1 MKIFIV
7 EDNKTIRM
15 ELTTLLEKYGYT
27 LLSSENY
34 KDIVNEIVKSV
45 PDLII
50 LDINLPYMDGYYIC
64 RSLRERVQI
73 PIIIVTSRNNEA
85 DELISMNLGADDFI
99 TKPYNA
105 QILMA
110 RINAVLK
117 RTKDNT
123 RLNDTLV
130 YDGVS
135 LNLSKSIISFGSLQ
149 AELTK
154 NELRILTVLFQN
166 KGKIVSRND
175 LMDALWQSNQFIDDN
190 TLTVNVNR
198 LRKKLDE
205 IGKEDFIRTK
215 RGLGYIIWNS

>member
-215 RGLGYIIWNS
+215 RGLGYII